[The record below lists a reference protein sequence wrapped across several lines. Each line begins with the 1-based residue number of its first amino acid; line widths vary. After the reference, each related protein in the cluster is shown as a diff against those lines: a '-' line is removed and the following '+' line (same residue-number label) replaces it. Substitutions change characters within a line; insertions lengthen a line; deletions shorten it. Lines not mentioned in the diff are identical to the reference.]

1 MYVFVTLAVHTFV
14 RTHQLAVGQAH
25 LSAQWRTGM
34 FLRHSYAISWS
45 GARERGRHF
54 ELSLLV
60 AMYSSGQATCTIQR
74 LSVAVAV
81 IITIK
86 RQTST
91 ERFLTLSQRNIRLFC
106 EYWWTKTAAF
116 VENPKMCNLRT
127 GNIICKWWAEGLREP
142 IGPTGRCECWSPPVC
157 RAYAH

>member
-1 MYVFVTLAVHTFV
+1 MYVFVTLTVHRFV
-14 RTHQLAVGQAH
+14 RTHQFTVGQAH
-25 LSAQWRTGM
+25 LTAQWRTGM

-60 AMYSSGQATCTIQR
+60 AMYSSRHATCTIQR

-86 RQTST
+86 RQQDV
-91 ERFLTLSQRNIRLFC
+91 F
-106 EYWWTKTAAF
+106 
-116 VENPKMCNLRT
+116 
-127 GNIICKWWAEGLREP
+127 
-142 IGPTGRCECWSPPVC
+142 
-157 RAYAH
+157 